1 MATFPLRCAVLR
13 STWVGWARERRRRE
27 NLTGEGTGTC
37 KRQVMGGWMG
47 VGRAGESERTCSPS
61 CGSMSSVDLD
71 HESPTRRRP
80 VRVRRRRSQR
90 CAERGERSEG
100 GKCQRTI
107 GSIVRGAPPRE
118 PIKRAPGPQTIEPIS
133 PQCLCPSHRTQRETS
148 PPRRTLPMVGVLFSR
163 CGEGWLWVSQGS
175 SELRGDPP
183 SMAPTH
189 RQRDGAPQKAAHC
202 PYFLRV
208 SGNIFDGV
216 CPTSRQRSSYHVCA
230 TTEKSWA

>member
-1 MATFPLRCAVLR
+1 
-13 STWVGWARERRRRE
+13 
-27 NLTGEGTGTC
+27 
-37 KRQVMGGWMG
+37 MG
-47 VGRAGESERTCSPS
+47 VGRASEQNTTYLTTF
-61 CGSMSSVDLD
+61 GSMLSVDVD
-71 HESPTRRRP
+71 RAPPTRRRP

-90 CAERGERSEG
+90 RTERGDRSEG
-100 GKCQRTI
+100 GKCH
-107 GSIVRGAPPRE
+107 GSIGTKVRIAPLSQVGSRREGPRTLV
-118 PIKRAPGPQTIEPIS
+118 PIDRFS
-133 PQCLCPSHRTQRETS
+133 LCPSHRTQHETS

-230 TTEKSWA
+230 TTARRFHISSLS

>member
-1 MATFPLRCAVLR
+1 
-13 STWVGWARERRRRE
+13 
-27 NLTGEGTGTC
+27 
-37 KRQVMGGWMG
+37 MG
-47 VGRAGESERTCSPS
+47 VGRAEESERTCSPS
-61 CGSMSSVDLD
+61 CGSSSSVDI
-71 HESPTRRRP
+71 ERASPTRRRP

-90 CAERGERSEG
+90 RAERGEKSEG

-107 GSIVRGAPPRE
+107 GSLVRGAPPRE

-133 PQCLCPSHRTQRETS
+133 PQCLCPSHRTQHETS

-208 SGNIFDGV
+208 SGNIFDDVFYTCVKGSV
-216 CPTSRQRSSYHVCA
+216 LREGPSPAVTTAARTFAKAKSAPSPKRGAALGGLVGEVPRPPAGLLLVPPCPP
-230 TTEKSWA
+230 

>member
-1 MATFPLRCAVLR
+1 MSLHARVL
-13 STWVGWARERRRRE
+13 
-27 NLTGEGTGTC
+27 
-37 KRQVMGGWMG
+37 
-47 VGRAGESERTCSPS
+47 
-61 CGSMSSVDLD
+61 VDLEARHD
-71 HESPTRRRP
+71 LLE
-80 VRVRRRRSQR
+80 VRVRIEQR
-90 CAERGERSEG
+90 LPLRLVDLRVGWGTGAHG
-100 GKCQRTI
+100 CQREI

-118 PIKRAPGPQTIEPIS
+118 PIKRAPRPQTIEPIS
-133 PQCLCPSHRTQRETS
+133 PQCLRPSHRTQRETS

-230 TTEKSWA
+230 TTGMKLLEVT

>member
-1 MATFPLRCAVLR
+1 
-13 STWVGWARERRRRE
+13 
-27 NLTGEGTGTC
+27 
-37 KRQVMGGWMG
+37 MG
-47 VGRAGESERTCSPS
+47 VGRASEHNHLLVATYL
-61 CGSMSSVDLD
+61 SMLRIDAD
-71 HESPTRRRP
+71 RAPPTRRRP

-90 CAERGERSEG
+90 RAERGERSEG

-216 CPTSRQRSSYHVCA
+216 CPTSRQSSSYHVCA
-230 TTEKSWA
+230 TTV